1 MACKEEDPMT
11 YLKNEIL
18 EILLE
23 DSRTTPAQMAV
34 MLEVSEKE
42 IESAIREL
50 EEDRV
55 IVKYNTMID
64 RDKTDESLVEA
75 LIEVRVTPQRDRGF
89 DEIARRIYRFPEVRS
104 VYLMSGGYDLMVLA
118 EGKTLKQVAFF
129 VAEKL
134 STIEGVIST
143 ATHFVLKK
151 YKEDGVVFDEE
162 SDSRLA
168 VTP

>member
-1 MACKEEDPMT
+1 MT
-11 YLKNEIL
+11 LLKNEIL

-34 MLEVSEKE
+34 MLGVSAQE
-42 IESAIREL
+42 IETAVEEL
-50 EEDRV
+50 EKDRV
-55 IVKYNTMID
+55 IIKYHTMIN
-64 RDKTDESLVEA
+64 RDKANDSVVEA

-89 DEIARRIYRFPEVRS
+89 DAIARRIYRFPEVRS
-104 VYLMSGGYDLMVLA
+104 VFLMSGAYDLMVLV
-118 EGKTLKQVAFF
+118 EGKDMKQVAFF

-151 YKEDGVVFDEE
+151 YKDDGVVIEE
-162 SDSRLA
+162 DPDNRLA

>member
-1 MACKEEDPMT
+1 MT

-34 MLEVSEKE
+34 MLGVSEKE
-42 IESAIREL
+42 IESAVSEL
-50 EEDRV
+50 EKDRV

-89 DEIARRIYRFPEVRS
+89 DEIARRIYRFPEVHS
-104 VYLMSGGYDLMVLA
+104 VYLMSGGYDLMVLT

-151 YKEDGVVFDEE
+151 YKDDGVVFDEE
-162 SDSRLA
+162 SDNRLA

>member
-1 MACKEEDPMT
+1 
-11 YLKNEIL
+11 
-18 EILLE
+18 
-23 DSRTTPAQMAV
+23 
-34 MLEVSEKE
+34 
-42 IESAIREL
+42 
-50 EEDRV
+50 
-55 IVKYNTMID
+55 MID

>member
-1 MACKEEDPMT
+1 MT

-55 IVKYNTMID
+55 IVKYNTMIN

>member
-1 MACKEEDPMT
+1 MT

-34 MLEVSEKE
+34 MLGVSEKE
-42 IESAIREL
+42 IESAVSEL
-50 EEDRV
+50 EKDRV

-104 VYLMSGGYDLMVLA
+104 VYLMSGGYDLMVLT

-151 YKEDGVVFDEE
+151 YKDDGVVFDEE
-162 SDSRLA
+162 SDNRLA

>member
-1 MACKEEDPMT
+1 MT